1 MLRRLEM
8 QNFRKCVN
16 EVMNFTHGLNVVRGA
31 NESSKTT
38 RVEAIQY
45 ALYGSSTLR
54 TPLDQAV
61 TWGQKP
67 STLNVELD
75 IEVQG
80 KPYTFVRSSSGAE
93 VRVNG
98 KPFVTGQKE
107 VSAFAATILG
117 ADGKTVQRLL
127 MSNQNAIRGALDE
140 GPKAVATQ
148 IENLC
153 DFDVFDT
160 VIERMQEKLI
170 LGSPAILESRL
181 HDAEDKL
188 ACFVEP
194 VKPDLDG
201 VKAEIAASEEKMLA
215 LEADIVK
222 ADKATATAYS
232 LWQNAE
238 NAQRM
243 HTTVTTNLRKQ
254 EEDLRLHTA
263 QLEAAEA
270 KVKKA
275 PDQALIDAYKVQLAD
290 ATTHA
295 RKMEAWEKYEKLEY
309 PTVFWGGDK
318 ESLYAEI
325 KRDEENLEADEGKV
339 RGYEASISEYKSQIG
354 AMRAKIITTLTC
366 PTCKQEV
373 KNKEEILAQNVA
385 LEAELAALEKAIDK
399 SAGFKIQYLA
409 ICGALR
415 DSINTK
421 RALLKSATPFEQFAA
436 TYGEFIVTD
445 MAFVPLKLA
454 WKGELPSSEAPDQ
467 TQIKERLASL
477 ETLQDEARRAAGQ
490 AEALREAIANDLVAI
505 ENAKQQVLQYPLV
518 ADVNALMRA
527 HMSCQGLA
535 TSKKTAKEDL
545 HTLAQGLSHRLV
557 TDQAQYD
564 QAMQRGKDIKD
575 EVAQCKEDLEAL
587 GFNNALLKKIR
598 AIRPLVADRLWNQ
611 VLSAVS
617 TLFSSIRGESS
628 IITKNKDGFRC
639 NGQSVESLSGST
651 LDALGNAL
659 RVCLIK
665 TFIPHVNFMVIDEPF
680 ASFDVER
687 TTSALGALKRS
698 NIAQIL
704 LVTHEEVSAA
714 VADNVIEL

>member
-1 MLRRLEM
+1 MLKKLTM
-8 QNFRKCVN
+8 QNFRKHTDLIL
-16 EVMNFTHGLNVVRGA
+16 NFTEGLNCLRAA
-31 NESSKTT
+31 NEGGKTT
-38 RVEAIQY
+38 STEAILY

-67 STLNVELD
+67 STLSVELD
-75 IEVQG
+75 IEIQG

-117 ADGKTVQRLL
+117 ADGKAVQRLAFA
-127 MSNQNAIRGALDE
+127 NQNAIRGALDE

-194 VKPDLDG
+194 VKPDLGSIKEEIAEAEKKMLTLD
-201 VKAEIAASEEKMLA
+201 AEIA
-215 LEADIVK
+215 K

-290 ATTHA
+290 AATHA
-295 RKMEAWEKYEKLEY
+295 RKMEVWERYEKLEY
-309 PTVFWGGDK
+309 PAIFWGGDK
-318 ESLYAEI
+318 ESLYADI
-325 KRDEENLEADEGKV
+325 RRDEENLEADEGRV
-339 RGYEASISEYKSQIG
+339 REYEASISEYKSQIG
-354 AMRAKIITTLTC
+354 AIRAKIITTLTC

-373 KNKEEILAQNVA
+373 KNKEEILAQNKV
-385 LEAELAALEKAIDK
+385 LEADLAAVVESIDK
-399 SAGFKIQYLA
+399 TVGRKIQYLA

-415 DSINTK
+415 ENLNAK
-421 RALLKSATPFEQFAA
+421 RAILKSATPFEQFAA
-436 TYGEFIVTD
+436 TCGEFIEVD
-445 MAFVPLKLA
+445 LAFVPLKVA
-454 WKGELPSSEAPDQ
+454 WKGEIPSSEAPDQ

-490 AEALREAIANDLVAI
+490 AEALREAIHNDLVAL

-518 ADVNALMRA
+518 ADVDTLMRA
-527 HMSCQGLA
+527 HMSCQGIA
-535 TSKKTAKEDL
+535 TSKKTAKEVL
-545 HTLAQGLSHRLV
+545 HALTQGLSHRLV

-575 EVAQCKEDLEAL
+575 EVAQCKEDLEEL

-628 IITKNKDGFRC
+628 IITKDKEGFRC

-698 NIAQIL
+698 NIAQII